1 LKLAIVEA
9 LCQIASETERWN
21 SSLAGVVPTS
31 LASDPDLSVRLAYAK
46 LITLQED
53 TDELESF
60 LTSQYSSQV
69 LRELLEVE
77 DEYPL
82 SEGSAGQ
89 IIVRALQSYSW
100 LNGDDGEVSILADDL
115 SCLLSDAVSSVRIG
129 AAKVFGTLDPES
141 FFRCAAEKFNS
152 QCSEDLD
159 LVKEELSGGIHS
171 AIAELGER
179 YWGSMCPGML
189 SEDDPEIALGEYR
202 KLKPLIASL
211 IRAYKGTSVS
221 EELAKLLKDVKP
233 EQLSSKIDRR
243 SSQQKKKS
251 RRVISADIQPFLFE

>member
-1 LKLAIVEA
+1 MAA
-9 LCQIASETERWN
+9 TA
-21 SSLAGVVPTS
+21 S
-31 LASDPDLSVRLAYAK
+31 LASDSDLSVRLAYAK

-60 LTSQYSSQV
+60 LTSQYRSQV

-100 LNGDDGEVSILADDL
+100 INGDDGEVSILADDL

-141 FFRCAAEKFNS
+141 FFRCAAERLHS
-152 QCSEDLD
+152 QCSDEELD
-159 LVKEELSGGIHS
+159 LTKEELNGGIHS

-189 SEDDPEIALGEYR
+189 SADAPETALEEYR
-202 KLKPLIASL
+202 KLKPLVAPL
-211 IRAYKGTSVS
+211 IRAYRGTSVS
-221 EELAKLLKDVKP
+221 EELGKLLKDVKP
-233 EQLSSKIDRR
+233 ERISSKINGHAQ
-243 SSQQKKKS
+243 QQKKKRS
-251 RRVISADIQPFLFE
+251 VISADIQPSLFK